1 MNARISDLPRPL
13 LLGLLGAAL
22 LGAVASLELA
32 TDAVAAARPF
42 PPPLERPLPAGLTRM
57 ALSAALGGESRVA
70 ADVSYINCLQ
80 YVGGAWQDGFYG
92 RTMEHYAEVAWLDP
106 SFKHAV
112 VEGISVLGWMLRR
125 PDDAMALGRRAM
137 AADPKEARYGAYM
150 AALAYQKHL
159 DPDKVIEALRPEL
172 ARPDAPDMLLRL
184 VGNLY
189 LQKRDWKTAQ
199 AYWNWAADR
208 MKTPEDRD
216 FALKSL
222 DAAQKH
228 QVSITNRGTHAL

>member
-13 LLGLLGAAL
+13 LIGLLAAAL
-22 LGAVASLELA
+22 LGAVASLELSTA
-32 TDAVAAARPF
+32 TVGAARAY
-42 PPPLERPLPAGLTRM
+42 PPPLERPLPAGLTRL
-57 ALSAALGGESRVA
+57 ALSAALGGESRAA
-70 ADVSYINCLQ
+70 ADVSYIGCLQ
-80 YVGGAWQDGFYG
+80 YVGGPLQDGFYG
-92 RTMEHYAEVAWLDP
+92 QTLRCYSEVAWLDP
-106 SFKHAV
+106 GFKHAV

-137 AADPKEARYGAYM
+137 AADPAEPRYGAYM

-159 DPDKVIEALRPEL
+159 DPDKVIDALRPEL

-189 LQKRDWKTAQ
+189 LQKRDWKTAA
-199 AYWNWAADR
+199 AYWTWAADR

-216 FALKSL
+216 FALRSL
-222 DAAQKH
+222 DAAH
-228 QVSITNRGTHAL
+228 LHRPSITTNETHGL

>member
-13 LLGLLGAAL
+13 LFGVLAALLLGA
-22 LGAVASLELA
+22 GTSLELSTA
-32 TDAVAAARPF
+32 ALDAARPY

-57 ALSAALGGESRVA
+57 ALSAALGGQSRVA
-70 ADVSYINCLQ
+70 ADVSYIGCLQ
-80 YVGGAWQDGFYG
+80 YVGGTLQDGFYG
-92 RTMEHYAEVAWLDP
+92 QTLRYYAEVAWLDP

-112 VEGISVLGWMLRR
+112 VEGISILGWMLRR

-137 AADPKEARYGAYM
+137 AADPAEPRYGAYM

-159 DPDKVIEALRPEL
+159 DPDKVIDALRPEL
-172 ARPDAPDMLLRL
+172 ARPDAPDMVLRL

-189 LQKRDWKTAQ
+189 LQKRDWKTAA
-199 AYWNWAADR
+199 AYWIWAADH

-216 FALKSL
+216 FALRSL
-222 DAAQKH
+222 DAAREH
-228 QVSITNRGTHAL
+228 RPSITVNETHGH